1 MSELVVVSFDGKFK
15 ADEVLLNLLK
25 LEQEYLL
32 DLEDAIVVIKD
43 AESNIKVKPT
53 FDLVAP
59 GSLKQEPWGGLFSAV
74 LFHQRLSLSTGV
86 LDNDFVQKV
95 EQALKPNSSAI
106 FLLVNYANLDEILA
120 ALPKIGGKLIR
131 TTLSNQDESKL
142 RSALSANV

>member
-74 LFHQRLSLSTGV
+74 LFHQRLSLSTAV

>member
-32 DLEDAIVVIKD
+32 TLEDAIVVIKD
-43 AESNIKVKPT
+43 AKGNIKVKPT
-53 FDLVAP
+53 INLVAP

-74 LFHQRLSLSTGV
+74 LFHQQLSLSTGV
-86 LDNDFVQKV
+86 IDDNFVQKI
-95 EQALKPNSSAI
+95 EQAMKFNSSTI
-106 FLLVNYANLDEILA
+106 FLLVDYGVLNEILA

-131 TTLSNQDESKL
+131 KNLSKEDENKL
-142 RSALSANV
+142 RASLSTAV